1 MIRLVLIIVVA
12 AGLAAPAMADPS
24 PQLTRSI
31 AQKLSFYDI
40 HVVPED
46 LTTAQAA
53 ALHLLLV
60 SENGYL
66 NIQRKARTILSD
78 EDYRD

>member
-1 MIRLVLIIVVA
+1 MIRLLLSIVLSIGLVA
-12 AGLAAPAMADPS
+12 PVTAEPS
-24 PQLTRSI
+24 PQLARSI
-31 AQKLSFYDI
+31 AQKLEFYE
-40 HVVPED
+40 VRVNPED

-66 NIQRKARTILSD
+66 NIQRKARAILRNKD
-78 EDYRD
+78 FRD

>member
-1 MIRLVLIIVVA
+1 MFRLVLGSV
-12 AGLAAPAMADPS
+12 LAAAILAPALADPS
-24 PQLTRSI
+24 PQLTSSV
-31 AQKLSFYDI
+31 AQKLSFYGI
-40 HVVPED
+40 RVEPED

-66 NIQRKARTILSD
+66 NIRRKARAIL
-78 EDYRD
+78 RDPDDRD